1 MKFCFSIADQV
12 DGATKQITSQQG
24 HKGLYSRVKTY
35 PPLAEPCQGHDIDE
49 DELSDETYH
58 IQSEFNKLYNK
69 VLRCLLNKRVAVE
82 HFVHFL
88 SKVRAHSRKTLFDVK
103 SSGLY
108 NLPDLIA
115 VFETVDLEA
124 HCSWFNHSLLGE
136 IIEVFCE
143 DKKELMKAHKM
154 YCAQLQKYCK
164 LRVKEFP
171 IKKKF
176 GRGGKRDK
184 EMKDMIL
191 KVDRKWEEIR
201 IEHLEEVVCIIARI
215 LNVKRHALH
224 LRCVENGCVQLTL
237 QIPRNI
243 SEEVFKINPD
253 QEVAMKEI
261 GVTNY
266 HFPCQ
271 VCHRLGFF
279 LCLTE

>member
-12 DGATKQITSQQG
+12 DGATNQITSQQG
-24 HKGLYSRVKTY
+24 HEGLYSKVKTD
-35 PPLAEPCQGHDIDE
+35 PPLVAPCQGHDVDE

-69 VLRCLLNKRVAVE
+69 VLRSLVNKKIAVRQ
-82 HFVHFL
+82 FVHFL

-103 SSGLY
+103 SLGLY

-143 DKKELMKAHKM
+143 DKKKLMKAHKM

-164 LRVKEFP
+164 RRVKEFP

-184 EMKDMIL
+184 KMKDMIL

-201 IEHLEEVVCIIARI
+201 VEHLEEVVCIIARI

-224 LRCVENGCVQLTL
+224 LCCVENGVYSLHSRYPETFQKRC
-237 QIPRNI
+237 
-243 SEEVFKINPD
+243 SK
-253 QEVAMKEI
+253 
-261 GVTNY
+261 
-266 HFPCQ
+266 
-271 VCHRLGFF
+271 
-279 LCLTE
+279 